1 MWLFIILELALP
13 LFALPVIWISN
24 IKCWWNSVLIALFY
38 RLPSNRADFL
48 HRSGQLL
55 RRSRRCSR
63 ATWETNWSPKMRS
76 CVTSVTWRLWPIFTR
91 AWNGL
96 LPASRHSSLTCPKRQ
111 VSPSLRLNHR
121 GFGRTARKHSQ
132 ACNDAHLRWSGDC
145 KHSLKFSK
153 TAY

>member
-1 MWLFIILELALP
+1 MCLFIILSLELP
-13 LFALPVIWISN
+13 LFALSVIWISN

-38 RLPSNRADFL
+38 RLPSNRVDFL
-48 HRSGQLL
+48 HHSGQLL

-111 VSPSLRLNHR
+111 VSPSLGLNHR
-121 GFGRTARKHSQ
+121 GFGIIAQ
-132 ACNDAHLRWSGDC
+132 
-145 KHSLKFSK
+145 KHSLVRRPAMMLISDDLVIVN
-153 TAY
+153 AV